1 MRYVVTQEEMKRAD
15 AYTMET
21 IGLPSLVL
29 MERAALA
36 VKEVLVREAF
46 DPARVLVMCGTG
58 NNGGDGLA
66 LARLLY
72 LDGID
77 VTVYIEGDIRKG
89 SEGAKAQYRVLQYY
103 QVPETDDYRLGEYTV
118 IVDALFGVG
127 LSREVKG
134 PYADAIDF
142 INRSGAAVVAVDI
155 CSGIHSDTGKVL
167 GTAVKADRTVTFA
180 FEKAGQLLYPGAE
193 YSGAVTVADI
203 GITKEAFDGRL
214 PGLSV
219 W

>member
-77 VTVYIEGDIRKG
+77 VTVYI
-89 SEGAKAQYRVLQYY
+89 
-103 QVPETDDYRLGEYTV
+103 
-118 IVDALFGVG
+118 
-127 LSREVKG
+127 
-134 PYADAIDF
+134 
-142 INRSGAAVVAVDI
+142 
-155 CSGIHSDTGKVL
+155 
-167 GTAVKADRTVTFA
+167 
-180 FEKAGQLLYPGAE
+180 
-193 YSGAVTVADI
+193 
-203 GITKEAFDGRL
+203 
-214 PGLSV
+214 
-219 W
+219 